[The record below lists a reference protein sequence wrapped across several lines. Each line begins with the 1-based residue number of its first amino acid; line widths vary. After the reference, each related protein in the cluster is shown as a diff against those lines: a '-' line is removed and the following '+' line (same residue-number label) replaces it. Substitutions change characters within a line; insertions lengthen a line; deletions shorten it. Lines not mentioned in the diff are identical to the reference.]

1 METISKFNHD
11 FEKRINNR
19 EVVYPIEAKYLDVM
33 GCRSYY
39 TELILDYAKHSDYR
53 QKEANIKWINRQRL
67 QKTYNR
73 ALSRLIYSIENN
85 NIGIDAKPLIAI
97 KPILAKGDYYEFDCQ
112 CGYSEVLQSK
122 GIYFL
127 YRNSELLY
135 IGSSKNILSRIKS
148 HYWRNEIPFNCFKF
162 FLMKDRFTMNDV
174 IEYEYY
180 LINDLLPPYNKRFK

>member
-85 NIGIDAKPLIAI
+85 SIGIDAKPLIAI
-97 KPILAKGDYYEFDCQ
+97 KPILAKGDYCEFASKCE
-112 CGYSEVLQSK
+112 YIEALQNK

-127 YRNSELLY
+127 YRNNELLY
-135 IGSSKNILSRIKS
+135 IGSSINIYSRIKS
-148 HYWRNEIPFNCFKF
+148 HYWGNKIPFNCFKF
-162 FLMKDRFTMNDV
+162 FLMQDGCTMFDV
-174 IEYEYY
+174 IECEYY
-180 LINDLLPPYNKRFK
+180 LINDLLPPYNKRLK